1 MVSRYSMLIIQ
12 DTVVCEDALIY
23 HFVMK
28 KLLLIISLTF
38 FMGGCGSKGALY
50 LPSGAAQS
58 QELDSNES

>member
-1 MVSRYSMLIIQ
+1 M
-12 DTVVCEDALIY
+12 VCEDALIY